1 MADGKV
7 VFQIE
12 ADTKGIDK
20 GLKDT
25 TANIQREAKKWD
37 DAADKSAG
45 GMESSFASA
54 FKAISA
60 SAIAAGVAKVLIDWG
75 KAAVQAASD
84 LQEVQNVVDVT
95 FGDSAKQID
104 AWAKQA
110 DKSFGL
116 TETQAK
122 QFASTIG
129 AMLKSQGLEGDLVG
143 MSENLAGL
151 AADMASFY
159 NLDFETAFQKI
170 RSGISGETEP
180 LKQLGVNMSVA
191 NLEAFA
197 LAQGITKS
205 YSAMSSGEQTL
216 LRYQYLMQATADAQG
231 DFARTA
237 DGYANASRRVASSLE
252 TIKTKGGMI
261 LMNVIEPLTT
271 GLADLLDKL
280 TEEPSR
286 TVLDDFADIDLDY
299 EKRLAHLDQTTALV
313 TNLVSILNEVQAK
326 TATLSNG
333 KKISFEELFGDLS
346 QIQQSGGNI
355 REYIASLGLDV
366 DYVAQE
372 YDVWRGA
379 ISRVTQEVPA
389 LTSVIDAQTGAING
403 GTQAILDN
411 YSTWRETEEN
421 KIRWTAFYAKQRA
434 LEEKK
439 AEMGGYELEA
449 LVDRNRFWDY
459 YEEMRE
465 KWSPYFPDAFG
476 DDGIID
482 VNKMWTSW
490 NNYGPEDQQRYSE
503 LVADFQKYEELY
515 NNAAQSQTEYEKQ
528 TNALAEAEQ
537 RLGEMHDALVDAYGE
552 DPFDGQADA
561 ALNAANATS
570 KWSDAQQTAGREA
583 LTAIKAV
590 GDYVDAVHDATE
602 KMVESTLKGFAVI
615 ERPTTEFEK
624 KRDKLIEQQNEL
636 NRATKDGEK
645 RYQELQGQIDEL
657 NKSIDQYGTKGMKE
671 GLQSQITFM
680 EEYISNLEKARD
692 MGLSG
697 ELMSYLSDGSVES
710 AEYLAQ
716 LVEHPEQAQEIDQMF
731 MYAQELKDSLT
742 DALTQNKLDADTVY
756 DGLVEKA
763 NESIAALNLGDE
775 AADAMGQ
782 TVAGIARGIN
792 ENVDGVSEAVDAVLA
807 QLERLNLNYGINIG
821 LGDFGSINFKLDGEH
836 ETGLDYVPF
845 DGYLAGLH
853 EGEGILTAEENR
865 VWQRFKNGT
874 SPQSVDYDALGG
886 VMRDNIGGN
895 VYLDGRVVGSV
906 ISEQQGN
913 SYRRLQRSG
922 WQG

>member
-25 TANIQREAKKWD
+25 TANIQKETKKWD
-37 DAADKSAG
+37 DAAGKTAG
-45 GMESSFASA
+45 GMEGLFLGA
-54 FKAISA
+54 FKKITAA
-60 SAIAAGVAKVLIDWG
+60 AVAAGVAKVLLDWG
-75 KAAVQAASD
+75 KAAVSAASD

-95 FGDSAKQID
+95 FGDSARQID

-110 DKSFGL
+110 GKSFGL

-122 QFASTIG
+122 QFSSTIG
-129 AMLKSQGLEGDLVG
+129 AMLKSQGIDQGNLVG

-197 LAQGITKS
+197 LEQGITKS
-205 YSAMSSGEQTL
+205 FNAMSSGEQTL
-216 LRYQYLMQATADAQG
+216 LRYQYLMKATADAQG

-237 DGYANASRRVASSLE
+237 DGYANAQRRMNASLE
-252 TIKTKGGMI
+252 TIKTKGGTI

-280 TEEPSR
+280 TEEPER
-286 TVLDDFADIDLDY
+286 TVLDDFADIDKDTSTRIANL
-299 EKRLAHLDQTTALV
+299 ERTTSLV
-313 TNLVSILNEVQAK
+313 QNLVSILNEVQAK

-333 KKISFEELFGDLS
+333 NTVNFEELFGDLS
-346 QIQQSGGNI
+346 QVQQQGGNI

-366 DYVAQE
+366 DYVSQE

-379 ISRVTQEVPA
+379 ISRLTQEVPE

-411 YSTWRETEEN
+411 YSAWQTAEEN
-421 KIRWTAFYAKQRA
+421 KIRWTAYYAKQRA

-439 AEMGGYELEA
+439 AEMGGYELEF
-449 LVDRNRFWDY
+449 LVDRNQFWDFY
-459 YEEMRE
+459 DEIRQ
-465 KWSPYFPDAFG
+465 KWSQHFPDAFG
-476 DDGIID
+476 DNGIID
-482 VNKMWTSW
+482 NNKLWTGW
-490 NNYGPEDQQRYSE
+490 QNYGPEQQAMYDE
-503 LVADFQKYEELY
+503 LYADIQKYQELY
-515 NNAAQSQTEYEKQ
+515 DKVAKSQTEYEKQ
-528 TNALAEAEQ
+528 AQAVAEAEE
-537 RLGEMHDALVDAYGE
+537 RLGLVHEALVDQYGD
-552 DPFDGQADA
+552 DPFDGSAES
-561 ALNAANATS
+561 ALDAANATT
-570 KWSDAQQTAGREA
+570 KWADAQVTAGKEA
-583 LTAIKAV
+583 LSAIKAV
-590 GDYVDAVHDATE
+590 GDYVEAVHDATE
-602 KMVESTLKGFAVI
+602 KMVESTLKGFATV

-645 RYQELQGQIDEL
+645 RYQELQTQIDEL

-680 EEYISNLEKARD
+680 EEYIANLEKARE

-697 ELMSYLSDGSVES
+697 ELMSYLSDGSVQS

-731 MYAQELKDSLT
+731 MYAQELKGSFT
-742 DALTQNKLDADTVY
+742 DALTQNKLDFDTTY
-756 DGLVEKA
+756 DGMVEKA
-763 NESIAALNLGDE
+763 NEAIAALNLGDE

-782 TVAGIARGIN
+782 TVAGLARGIN

-821 LGDFGSINFKLDGEH
+821 LGGFGSINFALDGEH

-865 VWQRFKNGT
+865 IWQRFKNGS
-874 SPQSVDYDALGG
+874 SPQVVDYDALGG
-886 VMRDNIGGN
+886 IVRDNVGGN

-922 WQG
+922 WK